1 MPAAGGATSVQE
13 LSSFGEIFINL
24 ESPFSTL
31 VQGNCMA
38 PEVDGMAARALKP
51 QRSAFAAD
59 PGAFRPNSIESI

>member
-1 MPAAGGATSVQE
+1 MPAADGITSVQE

-38 PEVDGMAARALKP
+38 PEEDGMTTRHLWAD
-51 QRSAFAAD
+51 SAAD
-59 PGAFRPNSIESI
+59 PGAFRPNFR